1 MVSACSSVYHNTG
14 EPWLLISTV
23 WWDIYELL
31 DMIFTNILF
40 HIILR
45 EPCLLGMSY
54 DGTDNYWWTV
64 LHHWIYFV
72 LTLSHILFD
81 STASTM
87 WQKELW
93 IRNEKARVSDPTM
106 TVITK
111 ATFAKSCTTLGLH
124 VLTYKTKTVMVGEA
138 MMRAFNHWNLYGI
151 CFCLHL

>member
-54 DGTDNYWWTV
+54 DGTIIDEQFYITEF
-64 LHHWIYFV
+64 ISF
-72 LTLSHILFD
+72 SHILFD
-81 STASTM
+81 STASKM

-106 TVITK
+106 TIITK